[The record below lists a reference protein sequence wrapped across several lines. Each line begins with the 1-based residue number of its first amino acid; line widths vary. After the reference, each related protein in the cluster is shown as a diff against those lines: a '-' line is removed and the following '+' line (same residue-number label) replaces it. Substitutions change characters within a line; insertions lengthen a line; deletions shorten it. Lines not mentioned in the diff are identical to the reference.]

1 MTQKVI
7 RFGLV
12 GAGAIAAT
20 HMDAI
25 EKYAGTTLV
34 AVADANPE
42 TSKEVSEA
50 RGATGYTSHRDMIK
64 AGGIDAVIV
73 CTPPITHRDICLD
86 FFEAGIHVLC
96 EKPLS
101 IDSPSAREM
110 LSAADA
116 AGVKFTMA
124 SKFRY
129 VEDTTKAR
137 NMVRD
142 GLIGE
147 LLVFENCFA
156 SPVDM
161 SSRWNANPAVSGGGV
176 LIDNGTHS
184 IDIVHYLLGPISELE
199 VIEGKRYQ
207 KLPVEDT
214 VTMVLR
220 AQSGVVGRV
229 DLSWSHQLQRRG
241 FVNLVG
247 SEGVIVVGW
256 QASAYCTDGKTWMKF
271 GDGYDK
277 VQSFVN
283 QIDNFVKAIYDE
295 EELLITSDDALASVE
310 VIEAAYEAL
319 HGKKWQ
325 KINYDDAAHK
335 AGTVGYGVEAAG

>member
-1 MTQKVI
+1 MTDKI
-7 RFGLV
+7 RFGLI
-12 GAGAIAAT
+12 GAGGIATT
-20 HMDAI
+20 HMDAVGRHQDT
-25 EKYAGTTLV
+25 ELV
-34 AVADANPE
+34 AVSDVDPE
-42 TSKEVSEA
+42 AAAKAVNAFGGEA
-50 RGATGYTSHRDMIK
+50 FTDHREMIK
-64 AGGIDAVIV
+64 SGKIDAAIV

-86 FFEAGIHVLC
+86 LFDAGINVLC

-101 IDSPSAREM
+101 IDSESAREM
-110 LSAADA
+110 LSAADR

-129 VEDTTKAR
+129 VEDTTRAR

-142 GLIGE
+142 GLVGE

-161 SSRWNANPAVSGGGV
+161 SERWNANPAVSGGGV

-184 IDIVHYLLGPISELE
+184 IDILHYLLGPIAELQ

-214 VTMVLR
+214 VNMVVR
-220 AQSGVVGRV
+220 AENDVVGRI

-247 SEGVIVVGW
+247 SDGVIVVGW
-256 QASAYCTDGKTWMKF
+256 QASAYCTDGKTWIRF
-271 GDGYDK
+271 GEGYDK

-283 QIDNFVKAIYDE
+283 QIDNFTKAIRDE

-310 VIEAAYEAL
+310 VIEAAYEAMRA
-319 HGKKWQ
+319 KSWQ
-325 KINYDDAAHK
+325 KIEYDHMAHS
-335 AGTVGYGVEAAG
+335 AGTVGYGAQATA

>member
-1 MTQKVI
+1 MTQKII

-319 HGKKWQ
+319 HGKNWQ

-335 AGTVGYGVEAAG
+335 AGSVGYGVEAAG